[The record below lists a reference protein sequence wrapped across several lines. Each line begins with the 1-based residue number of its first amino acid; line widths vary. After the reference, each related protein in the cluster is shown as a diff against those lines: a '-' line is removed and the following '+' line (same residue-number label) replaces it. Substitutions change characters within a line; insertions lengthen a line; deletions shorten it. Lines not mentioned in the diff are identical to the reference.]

1 MTTTRLDDLRKAM
14 LDSWTLT
21 YQREQAYVETLE
33 GAAGR
38 WATER
43 KKRRLAFR
51 RDGMEPRL
59 PGSTTVTFRGAGV
72 RGEESATGGDAVG
85 AIREVA

>member
-1 MTTTRLDDLRKAM
+1 MTLTLTMTRRWVVGVTEIERLRKAI
-14 LDSWTLT
+14 LESWTLT

-38 WATER
+38 WATEK

-51 RDGMEPRL
+51 RDGMEPRI
-59 PGSTTVTFRGAGV
+59 PG
-72 RGEESATGGDAVG
+72 
-85 AIREVA
+85 